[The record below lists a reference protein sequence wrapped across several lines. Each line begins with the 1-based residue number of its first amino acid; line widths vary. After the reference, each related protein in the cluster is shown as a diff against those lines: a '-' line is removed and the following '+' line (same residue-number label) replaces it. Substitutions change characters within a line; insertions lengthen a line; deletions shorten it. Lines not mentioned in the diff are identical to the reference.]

1 MSINSAAFLLFLLVS
16 AAAYY
21 AVPKRWRYLVLL
33 AASGG
38 FYLAYS
44 LRAACCLLFTILFTY
59 GAAQLLA
66 ALHRRERAE
75 LDIERE
81 DRAGVKKRGK
91 RRRRLVLTAALVLN
105 FATLA
110 LFKYLDSWMGTA
122 GAFAGLFGVELR
134 FRPLNLLLPLGISF
148 YVFQT
153 SGYLIDVYRG
163 RTSAEKN
170 LLKYAL
176 FAAWF
181 PQMIQG
187 PINRYDKL
195 QPQLLAGNDFNADN
209 LKYGVQLMIWG
220 MLKKVFLAD
229 PLAGAVGELYGN
241 YGQYPGAALFL
252 GAALYCVQLYCDFS
266 GGTDLVRGASQLFG
280 VEMAENFRRPY
291 FARSVDEFWRRWH
304 ISLGSWFREY
314 LYFPLGG
321 SRVSRGRMVF
331 NLLIVWA
338 ATGIWHGAS
347 WNFLLWG
354 LYWFVW
360 ITLEK
365 LWLGNALD
373 KIPGWLAHVYGI
385 VIAVVGWAIFAVEDF
400 SAMGP
405 YLAAMFGF
413 GAGALDADFLYYL
426 RNYLPILSIAIA
438 AATPLG
444 KSLWHRLPERARL
457 AAFPVLMLAGLV
469 FTTAYLVDGTYN
481 PFLYFRF

>member
-209 LKYGVQLMIWG
+209 LKYGIQLMIWG

-252 GAALYCVQLYCDFS
+252 GAALYCVQL
-266 GGTDLVRGASQLFG
+266 
-280 VEMAENFRRPY
+280 
-291 FARSVDEFWRRWH
+291 
-304 ISLGSWFREY
+304 
-314 LYFPLGG
+314 
-321 SRVSRGRMVF
+321 
-331 NLLIVWA
+331 
-338 ATGIWHGAS
+338 
-347 WNFLLWG
+347 
-354 LYWFVW
+354 
-360 ITLEK
+360 
-365 LWLGNALD
+365 
-373 KIPGWLAHVYGI
+373 
-385 VIAVVGWAIFAVEDF
+385 
-400 SAMGP
+400 
-405 YLAAMFGF
+405 
-413 GAGALDADFLYYL
+413 
-426 RNYLPILSIAIA
+426 
-438 AATPLG
+438 
-444 KSLWHRLPERARL
+444 
-457 AAFPVLMLAGLV
+457 
-469 FTTAYLVDGTYN
+469 
-481 PFLYFRF
+481 